1 VTQTILTQDTERID
15 NSVTQTIL
23 TQDTARIGNS
33 VTQTILTQDTERILT
48 NHKKPQHRKLKL

>member
-1 VTQTILTQDTERID
+1 MTQTILTQDTERID